1 MLISYKIQ
9 SKIYGLL
16 DIIYFRKKSLN
27 PRYMLINKIPN
38 NNLNILEIAVGTA
51 KNSILLA
58 ENKPNVKITGIDL
71 SKEMLKIAQKTIK
84 KNNISNIELLTMD
97 GTNMTFENE
106 TFDFIIVSL
115 LLHEL
120 PENLSDR
127 VLYECSRVLKNKGK
141 IYVIEWERPKKI
153 IEKILFFT
161 IELFEP
167 RNFRQF
173 LAKDLNEY
181 FNKNGLRIETTEY
194 GDYSKV
200 MELSKSATSK

>member
-1 MLISYKIQ
+1 
-9 SKIYGLL
+9 
-16 DIIYFRKKSLN
+16 
-27 PRYMLINKIPN
+27 MLINKIPN
-38 NNLNILEIAVGTA
+38 NNLNILEIAVGIA

-120 PENLSDR
+120 PEDLSDK
-127 VLYECSRVLKNKGK
+127 VLCECSRVLKNNGK
-141 IYVIEWERPKKI
+141 IYVIEWEKPKKI

-200 MELSKSATSK
+200 MELSKSATST